1 MPFHTHISTPTGASI
16 ALWHLTE
23 TEAALAA
30 LLGDE
35 AYRQLSSQGLSPKRF
50 CEQAATRL
58 LLDRLDE
65 TRGGVMAHTTEGQPY
80 LTDRPG
86 HLSISHTRQWVA
98 IAWHPTQPVGIDI
111 ERLGARVERVA
122 ARVFNE
128 NELQAH
134 NRFALLAQPVAAP
147 VLVGQG
153 GTLQGDARGW
163 GGLSHTTA
171 RHSTRHNRP
180 RRALYRRREPHIG
193 PRPLHPVVCHP
204 RRVGDGLRHSLTVI
218 RL

>member
-1 MPFHTHISTPTGASI
+1 MPFHTHIPTPTDARI
-16 ALWHLTE
+16 VLWHLTE
-23 TEAALAA
+23 TEADLAA

-65 TRGGVMAHTTEGQPY
+65 TRGGILTHTTEGKPY
-80 LTDRPG
+80 LTNRPG

-98 IAWHPTQPVGIDI
+98 IAWHPTRPVGIDI
-111 ERLGARVERVA
+111 ERLGVRVERVA

-134 NRFALLAQPVAAP
+134 TESPH
-147 VLVGQG
+147 
-153 GTLQGDARGW
+153 
-163 GGLSHTTA
+163 SHTLWLHLCWSA
-171 RHSTRHNRP
+171 KE
-180 RRALYRRREPHIG
+180 ALFKAMPEAGVDFRTQLHVA
-193 PRPLHPVVCHP
+193 PLHTLDHEGLFTAVENRTPAHDRYTLWYATHDEWVMVCATP
-204 RRVGDGLRHSLTVI
+204 LP
-218 RL
+218 

>member
-1 MPFHTHISTPTGASI
+1 MPFHTFISTPTDARI

-23 TEAALAA
+23 TEAALAS

-35 AYRQLSSQGLSPKRF
+35 VYRQLSSQGLSPKRF

-58 LLDRLDE
+58 LLDHLDE
-65 TRGGVMAHTTEGQPY
+65 TRGGILAPTTGGQPS

-86 HLSISHTRQWVA
+86 PLSISHTRQWIAV
-98 IAWHPTQPVGIDI
+98 AWHPTCPVGIDI

-134 NRFALLAQPVAAP
+134 SDPP
-147 VLVGQG
+147 H
-153 GTLQGDARGW
+153 
-163 GGLSHTTA
+163 SHTLWLHLCWSAKEALFKAMPEAGVDFRTQLHVTPPHTLNHKGLFTA
-171 RHSTRHNRP
+171 VESRTSAHDRYTLWYATHDEWVMVC
-180 RRALYRRREPHIG
+180 AT
-193 PRPLHPVVCHP
+193 PLP
-204 RRVGDGLRHSLTVI
+204 
-218 RL
+218 

>member
-86 HLSISHTRQWVA
+86 HLSISHTPA
-98 IAWHPTQPVGIDI
+98 MGGY
-111 ERLGARVERVA
+111 RL
-122 ARVFNE
+122 
-128 NELQAH
+128 
-134 NRFALLAQPVAAP
+134 AP
-147 VLVGQG
+147 H
-153 GTLQGDARGW
+153 TARGN
-163 GGLSHTTA
+163 
-171 RHSTRHNRP
+171 RHRAAGRPGRTRSRSSIQ
-180 RRALYRRREPHIG
+180 RK
-193 PRPLHPVVCHP
+193 
-204 RRVGDGLRHSLTVI
+204 
-218 RL
+218 

>member
-65 TRGGVMAHTTEGQPY
+65 TRGGVMAPHNRGTA
-80 LTDRPG
+80 LFDRP
-86 HLSISHTRQWVA
+86 
-98 IAWHPTQPVGIDI
+98 
-111 ERLGARVERVA
+111 
-122 ARVFNE
+122 
-128 NELQAH
+128 
-134 NRFALLAQPVAAP
+134 
-147 VLVGQG
+147 
-153 GTLQGDARGW
+153 
-163 GGLSHTTA
+163 
-171 RHSTRHNRP
+171 P
-180 RRALYRRREPHIG
+180 RT
-193 PRPLHPVVCHP
+193 PLHLAHP
-204 RRVGDGLRHSLTVI
+204 GNGWLSPGTPHSPWE
-218 RL
+218 

>member
-1 MPFHTHISTPTGASI
+1 MPIHTHISTPTGASI

-23 TEAALAA
+23 TEAALAS

-98 IAWHPTQPVGIDI
+98 IAWHPTRPVGIDI

-122 ARVFNE
+122 DRVFNE

-134 NRFALLAQPVAAP
+134 TDSPR
-147 VLVGQG
+147 
-153 GTLQGDARGW
+153 
-163 GGLSHTTA
+163 SHTLWLHLCWSAKEALFKAMPEAGIDFRTQLHVAPPRTLAHEGLFTA
-171 RHSTRHNRP
+171 VENRTSAHG
-180 RRALYRRREPHIG
+180 RYTLWYATHDEWVMVCAT
-193 PRPLHPVVCHP
+193 PLP
-204 RRVGDGLRHSLTVI
+204 
-218 RL
+218 

>member
-80 LTDRPG
+80 LTNRPG

-98 IAWHPTQPVGIDI
+98 IAWHPTRPVGIDI
-111 ERLGARVERVA
+111 ERLGAQIERVA

-134 NRFALLAQPVAAP
+134 SDPPHSHTCWLHLCWSAKEALFKAMPVAGVDFSTQLHVTP
-147 VLVGQG
+147 PHTLNHQG
-153 GTLQGDARGW
+153 LFTAVESRTSAHDRYTLWYATHDEWVMVCA
-163 GGLSHTTA
+163 T
-171 RHSTRHNRP
+171 
-180 RRALYRRREPHIG
+180 
-193 PRPLHPVVCHP
+193 PLP
-204 RRVGDGLRHSLTVI
+204 
-218 RL
+218 